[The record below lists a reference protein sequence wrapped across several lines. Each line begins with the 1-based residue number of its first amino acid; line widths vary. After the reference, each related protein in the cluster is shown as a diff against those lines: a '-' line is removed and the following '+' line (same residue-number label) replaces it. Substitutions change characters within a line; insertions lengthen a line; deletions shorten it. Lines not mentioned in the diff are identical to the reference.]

1 MGRNALLVPGK
12 PSEQRFKSA
21 KELDPSDSNWI
32 PWVKR
37 RLTLR
42 NIFAVAVDVPRPHK
56 PDYEA
61 WRKEFERHEVGVTTT
76 LIGHSAG
83 AGFLLRWL
91 SENPDVNV
99 YKTALVA
106 PWTDPNRK
114 YRDFGDFEIDS
125 NITERCIG
133 GVAVLYDPQDD
144 PQTLASLKTVR
155 EKLPEADVYA
165 MAGFGHFMIGNNMK
179 GPEFP
184 ELVELVL

>member
-12 PSEQRFKSA
+12 PTEQRFKSA
-21 KELDPSDSNWI
+21 KELDPSDSNWL

-42 NIFAVAVDVPRPHK
+42 NIFAVAVDMPRPHK
-56 PDYEA
+56 PDY
-61 WRKEFERHEVGVTTT
+61 
-76 LIGHSAG
+76 G

-91 SENPDVNV
+91 SENPDINI
-99 YKTALVA
+99 YKSALVA

-114 YRDFGDFEIDS
+114 YGDFGDFEIDP

-133 GVAVLYDPQDD
+133 GLAVLYDPQDD
-144 PQTLASLKTVR
+144 PQTLASMKIIR

-165 MAGFGHFMIGNNMK
+165 MAGFGHFMIGNDMK